1 MRSLITSLI
10 AVTFMLGYNGYLL
23 AVGNGL
29 LIEMHIKKVCMYSL
43 IGFFTLPLML
53 MGNSNKKS
61 KMEIEFRNMA
71 IMYYTVVLLIIV
83 INQFGV
89 LNDPR
94 KFIFTFNGLNIAL
107 IGCLTISFLR
117 HGYFRKS

>member
-23 AVGNGL
+23 AVDEGIVADL
-29 LIEMHIKKVCMYSL
+29 HMKKVAMYSL

-71 IMYYTVVLLIIV
+71 IMYYTVVMAIII

-94 KFIFTFNGLNIAL
+94 KFMYTFNGLNIAL
-107 IGCLTISFLR
+107 IGCLIISFLR
-117 HGYFRKS
+117 HGYFKR

>member
-23 AVGNGL
+23 AIGNGIL
-29 LIEMHIKKVCMYSL
+29 DEQHMRKVAMYSL

-71 IMYYTVVLLIIV
+71 MMYYAVVMGIII

-94 KFIFTFNGLNIAL
+94 KFMYTFNGLNIAL

-117 HGYFRKS
+117 HGYFKKD